1 VLQGLDADLPNA
13 AALEESN
20 ALALAIVPES
30 ELLYDDS
37 GSSSLLA
44 ILSIVLDKHQRIYGL
59 NEQIQHGDLFP
70 VKIVMSLGLLSL

>member
-1 VLQGLDADLPNA
+1 MLQGLDEDLPNA

-44 ILSIVLDKHQRIYGL
+44 ILSIVLDKHQRIYVL
-59 NEQIQHGDLFP
+59 SEHIQDGDLFP
-70 VKIVMSLGLLSL
+70 VKIVMGLGLLSL

>member
-1 VLQGLDADLPNA
+1 VLQGLDEDLPNA

-59 NEQIQHGDLFP
+59 SEHIQDGDLFP
-70 VKIVMSLGLLSL
+70 VKIVMGLGLLSL

>member
-1 VLQGLDADLPNA
+1 MLQGLDADLPNA

-44 ILSIVLDKHQRIYGL
+44 ILSIVLDKHQRISGL
-59 NEQIQHGDLFP
+59 NEQIQDGDLFP